1 MYACMHVCNMPC
13 RDCNA
18 FCNIPYPFYWSHRTH
33 DPYIPSIC
41 ITSSDYLVYKQHRR
55 TAYTIFK
62 ISLPQRTNQTG
73 NLSLLLTPSSVRVA
87 IIAMELQQ
95 MRPVSI
101 VGLNVSVEKI
111 LTAAQREKCSYGELM
126 YPLTVKHAQSL
137 MKYSRFF
144 VRFRPNLQF
153 SRKKFFFHEK
163 SAQYQI
169 SRTSVY

>member
-1 MYACMHVCNMPC
+1 VLQRVCMYACMHVCNMPC

-101 VGLNVSVEKI
+101 VGLNVSVDNTDGYTKRKM
-111 LTAAQREKCSYGELM
+111 LLWRAYVSANSKTRTELNEIF
-126 YPLTVKHAQSL
+126 PL
-137 MKYSRFF
+137 FC
-144 VRFRPNLQF
+144 
-153 SRKKFFFHEK
+153 
-163 SAQYQI
+163 
-169 SRTSVY
+169 